1 MGPTTSTDVN
11 KRFFLPVLS
20 VGALALAACG
30 GDDAV
35 SVDGAWARSTSAAQA
50 NGAVYFELTVD
61 HDDTLVGAS
70 VPADVAAEAQIH
82 EVVAA
87 DDGAGDMESGDDM
100 GDMESGD
107 DMDDM
112 ESEMDMDMESG
123 GMAPG
128 MVMREVAGGIDIAA
142 DETVVLEPGGYHVM
156 LLDLAA
162 PLEVGDEFDLT
173 LQFADNDDVTITV
186 PVEETA
192 P

>member
-1 MGPTTSTDVN
+1 
-11 KRFFLPVLS
+11 
-20 VGALALAACG
+20 
-30 GDDAV
+30 V
-35 SVDGAWARSTSAAQA
+35 SVDGQWARSTTAAQA

-70 VPADVAAEAQIH
+70 VPAAVAAEAQIH

-87 DDGAGDMESGDDM
+87 DGEDM
-100 GDMESGD
+100 G
-107 DMDDM
+107 
-112 ESEMDMDMESG
+112 DMDMESD

-128 MVMREVAGGIDIAA
+128 MVMREVDGGIQLTA
-142 DETVVLEPGGYHVM
+142 DETVAFEPGGYHVM

-162 PLEVGDEFDLT
+162 PLEVGDEFDVT
-173 LQFADNDDVTITV
+173 LEFADSDDVTITV